1 MLECQEEFCKGLAQV
16 CVTFFAEFVHDSSPK
31 TRTRTR
37 SSRNKEDLGA
47 IQQFVENLV
56 YGSVLEL
63 IKAEMQSQF
72 NMEVYKKSVR
82 DDLVV
87 SFKRGR
93 LQEFL
98 ADFGS
103 MFSTGFCAFVNCC
116 IEKKF
121 RAYADNDQNIRNI
134 WTAVLDALE
143 SPHLTPASAAA
154 TNHDEAGADIRRK
167 LQSLAGFVKQELGR
181 ESNPG
186 RLLDQL
192 LQQRCRAEIDLP
204 CDFSSLLRKRRPLK
218 LLQHC
223 TDWSSGSDLKW
234 LPGSAESILGPL
246 FVRPSRKY
254 EQPLLIQ
261 LLLAVSFAYGSARKS
276 GQQDME
282 NLRALALM
290 QVYSLS
296 PGQQLLGVSFER
308 LRALLQLGHEAR
320 DLTVAE
326 IPAVVHLLAQGLEC
340 AFAVVDKDRSQYIV
354 VHNESSIES
363 FVESVYALELVTKSG
378 SLSIAAL
385 LPTPVTRHENDGE
398 LDAIEERERR
408 DKEAAS
414 SAWA

>member
-246 FVRPSRKY
+246 FVRP
-254 EQPLLIQ
+254 
-261 LLLAVSFAYGSARKS
+261 F
-276 GQQDME
+276 D
-282 NLRALALM
+282 
-290 QVYSLS
+290 
-296 PGQQLLGVSFER
+296 
-308 LRALLQLGHEAR
+308 
-320 DLTVAE
+320 T
-326 IPAVVHLLAQGLEC
+326 
-340 AFAVVDKDRSQYIV
+340 
-354 VHNESSIES
+354 
-363 FVESVYALELVTKSG
+363 T
-378 SLSIAAL
+378 
-385 LPTPVTRHENDGE
+385 
-398 LDAIEERERR
+398 
-408 DKEAAS
+408 AAS
-414 SAWA
+414 SVICVRIHSQEWTKRHGKNSASACLDAGVQPVAWTAAAGCLFRATSSFAAAWPRSTGLDSRGDSGCCPSAGTGPPVRVRGG